1 MKKLFIWAVI
11 LVALTACSDIQ
22 PIVEQTQPAEKQ
34 KTILLTATVRAGA
47 PATKVLTED
56 TDRISARWAV
66 DEKIALIYK
75 EDGTEKKVIAKV
87 KSVDEQGVATI
98 TAEIGEITPPSGET
112 ETTLIY
118 PASAVNEYP
127 YSSSPKYRVKDNLLQ
142 SQNGTLTGISTY
154 LDVRTGAATMVI
166 DPTAGTA
173 TFKGGDVHLANQN
186 SIFKFTLRKPDG
198 STALETNP
206 LVITIDAKDYTITP
220 AEATDVMYVVL
231 PPIEGKAVSFKAT
244 SSDVKYYFSKEAV
257 TFEASKYYES
267 TLTMSDDFGLLP
279 GKFTV
284 SGGGKRVQFSKGNLQ
299 WFYGGNAHKVSE
311 SSSYVSPS
319 SQDQYHYN
327 GGVFTFADHQW
338 DICAGNNDG
347 NERGSSQIYSSINN
361 YGANNKI
368 DIFMYATSGYK
379 STRNFGD
386 NKTYHYKPFAIYRG
400 SGYETIQ
407 DPSSLNFG
415 PIGGISSDSKCDWG
429 VFNAILN
436 GGDETGM
443 WRTLTFEEW
452 TYLLNTREGASAKV
466 GVGIVNGCYGMILLP
481 DTWSL
486 PAGLPFTPISSVDG
500 NTDVS
505 VTTSNKALNYNWL
518 GNAYTS
524 TQWALMEAA
533 GAVFLPAAGAK
544 DMDTQGSVIGD
555 NDTANEGY
563 VVSYWTASTSADGG
577 STMDMR
583 YAYALDLGQG
593 STTTKNWRFDKS
605 SRAFGRAVRLV
616 RNVTN

>member
-284 SGGGKRVQFSKGNLQ
+284 SGNGRKVQFSKGNLQ
-299 WFYGGNAHKVSE
+299 WFYGGNAHKVNASDAN
-311 SSSYVSPS
+311 P
-319 SQDQYHYN
+319 QTLDNHNYN
-327 GGVFTFADHQW
+327 GGIFTFADHQW
-338 DICAGNNDG
+338 VVCAGNNDG
-347 NERGSSQIYSSINN
+347 NDRQGTYINSKIN
-361 YGANNKI
+361 EYTAEKKI
-368 DIFMYATSGYK
+368 DLFVFASSGYK
-379 STRNFGD
+379 DTQSSD
-386 NKTYHYKPFAIYRG
+386 YVYKPFAICNGEY
-400 SGYETIQ
+400 YANNKQ
-407 DPSSLNFG
+407 YG
-415 PIGGISSDSKCDWG
+415 PTADITGVRANSDWG
-429 VFNAILN
+429 VFNSILN

-443 WRTLTFEEW
+443 WRTLTMDEW
-452 TYLLNTREGASAKV
+452 TYLLNTREEASAKV

-481 DTWSL
+481 DSWSL
-486 PAGLPFTPISSVDG
+486 PEGLSFQALSAVNSSIEITTVDK
-500 NTDVS
+500 TIV
-505 VTTSNKALNYNWL
+505 YNWSANNYDL
-518 GNAYTS
+518 S
-524 TQWALMEAA
+524 QWAKMEEE

-544 DMDTQGSVIGD
+544 NDSNNNVVGD
-555 NDTANEGY
+555 NRGGQYAI
-563 VVSYWTASTSADGG
+563 SYWTSSTGITEG
-577 STMDMR
+577 SSEIN
-583 YAYALDLGQG
+583 YPSHAFALDVEQMLESNQVV
-593 STTTKNWRFDKS
+593 KHWRFDKS
-605 SRAFGRAVRLV
+605 SRSWGRAVRLV

>member
-56 TDRISARWAV
+56 TDRISARWTV

-75 EDGTEKKVIAKV
+75 ENGTEKKVIAKV

-98 TAEIGEITPPSGET
+98 TAEIEGITPPSGET

-198 STALETNP
+198 STALATNS
-206 LVITIDAKDYTITP
+206 LVITINAKDYTITP
-220 AEATDVMYVVL
+220 TDVTDVMYVVL

-244 SSDVKYYFSKEAV
+244 SSDVKYYFSKESV

-284 SGGGKRVQFSKGNLQ
+284 SGNGKMVQFSKGNLQ
-299 WFYGGNAHKVSE
+299 WFYGGNAHK
-311 SSSYVSPS
+311 
-319 SQDQYHYN
+319 D
-327 GGVFTFADHQW
+327 
-338 DICAGNNDG
+338 
-347 NERGSSQIYSSINN
+347 
-361 YGANNKI
+361 
-368 DIFMYATSGYK
+368 
-379 STRNFGD
+379 
-386 NKTYHYKPFAIYRG
+386 
-400 SGYETIQ
+400 
-407 DPSSLNFG
+407 
-415 PIGGISSDSKCDWG
+415 KC
-429 VFNAILN
+429 
-436 GGDETGM
+436 
-443 WRTLTFEEW
+443 
-452 TYLLNTREGASAKV
+452 
-466 GVGIVNGCYGMILLP
+466 
-481 DTWSL
+481 
-486 PAGLPFTPISSVDG
+486 
-500 NTDVS
+500 
-505 VTTSNKALNYNWL
+505 
-518 GNAYTS
+518 
-524 TQWALMEAA
+524 
-533 GAVFLPAAGAK
+533 
-544 DMDTQGSVIGD
+544 
-555 NDTANEGY
+555 
-563 VVSYWTASTSADGG
+563 
-577 STMDMR
+577 
-583 YAYALDLGQG
+583 
-593 STTTKNWRFDKS
+593 
-605 SRAFGRAVRLV
+605 VRC
-616 RNVTN
+616 